1 MTLNSLVR
9 QSDVVHLN
17 LAFPSGKYQLAA
29 AVAARAAGKPLVVT
43 HHLAIR
49 VPARWSLYMR
59 WLGRRA
65 VRSIAISEAARQ
77 FLIREFDYPPARVVT
92 IHNGIDPVFFSAP
105 ERRSPDSAV
114 CCTVARLSP
123 QKGLMDLLEATAI
136 VIKKIPRARLLII
149 GDGEL
154 RDDLVERTR
163 VLGLQE
169 HVRFLGALPP
179 AEVARQLAGAD
190 LFLLPSLYEG
200 GPPLALMEAMAS
212 GLPAVAT
219 DVLGV
224 RELVAGSETGTV
236 VPVGDPAQL
245 AAAAIELLADPARR
259 AAAGSSAR
267 AIVLREFTLELS
279 MRKTEQQLDAAS
291 VKHG

>member
-1 MTLNSLVR
+1 
-9 QSDVVHLN
+9 
-17 LAFPSGKYQLAA
+17 
-29 AVAARAAGKPLVVT
+29 
-43 HHLAIR
+43 
-49 VPARWSLYMR
+49 
-59 WLGRRA
+59 
-65 VRSIAISEAARQ
+65 
-77 FLIREFDYPPARVVT
+77 
-92 IHNGIDPVFFSAP
+92 
-105 ERRSPDSAV
+105 
-114 CCTVARLSP
+114 
-123 QKGLMDLLEATAI
+123 MDLLEATAI